1 MIIKNNKTRILSVRD
16 RLNITG
22 QLYIR
27 LRTLSTGR
35 RLATRRSRDYNVY

>member
-16 RLNITG
+16 GLNITG

-27 LRTLSTGR
+27 LRTLSIGR
-35 RLATRRSRDYNVY
+35 RLATGRSRNCNIH